1 MKPGCCSQLLHL
13 SARPRMLSQA
23 VCVPTVAQLVMETKG
38 KYCFRTHGEDGGKQS
53 EKTTL
58 QVGLLT
64 CECHQSSLRS
74 VSTCRRMLVPPEAPA
89 PGLPFPAVSTA
100 ALGASKCEG
109 LRFEASPPNPV
120 LPCVGGI
127 LLFQGP

>member
-1 MKPGCCSQLLHL
+1 MVENKVEKNPFAGRFAYLWMSPVLPQI
-13 SARPRMLSQA
+13 
-23 VCVPTVAQLVMETKG
+23 CVN
-38 KYCFRTHGEDGGKQS
+38 
-53 EKTTL
+53 L
-58 QVGLLT
+58 Q
-64 CECHQSSLRS
+64 E
-74 VSTCRRMLVPPEAPA
+74 MLVLPEAPA